1 MNNFAIIKNGIV
13 TNVIVAASKKI
24 AESVTGEDCV
34 PYDDTNQA
42 AIGWAYDG
50 EKFIAPEPIVV
61 VDETIPE

>member
-1 MNNFAIIKNGIV
+1 M
-13 TNVIVAASKKI
+13 
-24 AESVTGEDCV
+24 AESVSGKECV
-34 PYDDTNQA
+34 AYDEINQA